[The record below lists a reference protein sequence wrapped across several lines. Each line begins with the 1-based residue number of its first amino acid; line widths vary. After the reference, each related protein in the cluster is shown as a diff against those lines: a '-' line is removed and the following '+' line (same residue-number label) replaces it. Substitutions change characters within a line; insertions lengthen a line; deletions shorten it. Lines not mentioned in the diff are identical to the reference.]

1 MPVTLIVAQASNH
14 CIGKDGGLP
23 WHIPEDLKHFRQC
36 TMGKTVLMGR
46 KTWESL
52 PEKHRP
58 LSGRK
63 NVVITR
69 DRSFIAEGAT
79 LFHNLEE
86 ALETLKNEDIWIL
99 GGAEIFKQSL
109 PFAEKIELTQ
119 IHVPYEGDTFFPE
132 ISQGAWSIIKEEKH
146 DGYSFITYHRI

>member
-1 MPVTLIVAQASNH
+1 MPISLIVAQASNG

-36 TMGKTVLMGR
+36 TTGKTVLMGR

-58 LSGRK
+58 LAGRK
-63 NVVITR
+63 NIVITR
-69 DRSFIAEGAT
+69 DQSFIAEGAT
-79 LFHNLEE
+79 VFHSLEE
-86 ALETLKNEDIWIL
+86 ALNALKNEDVWIL

-109 PFAEKIELTQ
+109 PLAERIELTQ
-119 IHVPYEGDTFFPE
+119 IHVPYEGDAFFPE
-132 ISQGAWSIIKEEKH
+132 ISQEAWSIIKEEKH
-146 DGYSFITYHRI
+146 DGYSFITYRRI

>member
-1 MPVTLIVAQASNH
+1 MSLTLIVAQASNR

-69 DRSFIAEGAT
+69 DRSFKAEGAI
-79 LFHNLEE
+79 LFHDLEE
-86 ALETLKNEDIWIL
+86 ALKTLKDDDIWVI
-99 GGAEIFKQSL
+99 GGAEIFKYCL
-109 PFAEKIELTQ
+109 PFAQRIELTQ
-119 IHVPYEGDTFFPE
+119 IDTPYDGDTFFPE
-132 ISQGAWSIIKEEKH
+132 ISPQTWSIAKEEKH
-146 DGYSFITYHRI
+146 DGYSFITYSRI

>member
-1 MPVTLIVAQASNH
+1 MPVTLIVAQASNR

-52 PEKHRP
+52 PEKYRP
-58 LSGRK
+58 LPGRK

-69 DRSFIAEGAT
+69 DASFKAEGAI
-79 LFHNLEE
+79 LFHDLEE
-86 ALETLKNEDIWIL
+86 ALKTLKDDDIWVI
-99 GGAEIFKQSL
+99 GGAEIFKYCL
-109 PFAEKIELTQ
+109 PFAQKIELTQ
-119 IHVPYEGDTFFPE
+119 IDIPYDGDTFFPE
-132 ISQGAWSIIKEEKH
+132 ISPQAWGSTKEEKH
-146 DGYSFITYHRI
+146 DGYSFISYSRI